1 VERMLDRDVI
11 RSRHE
16 DQVVQTASAL
26 TQMTEAVTRL
36 TRVTTRRGP
45 DGGVTDDDDDEN
57 ERDDP
62 EVPVAVIVAADPRFQ
77 SLFNLENYRLMNRL
91 PKVTAR
97 GVSRLKKRAGEWGQ
111 E

>member
-1 VERMLDRDVI
+1 MSARPPNVDLAQRVEQLTILVERMMDRNI
-11 RSRHE
+11 SRARQE

-45 DGGVTDDDDDEN
+45 EGGVIYDDDDKEN

-62 EVPVAVIVAADPRFQ
+62 EVPVTVIVAADPRFQ
-77 SLFNLENYRLMNRL
+77 SLFNL
-91 PKVTAR
+91 
-97 GVSRLKKRAGEWGQ
+97 
-111 E
+111 